1 MRLTFAIQFLL
12 LVLIFEKVHANT
24 IFIAMDETQANH
36 LKAYG
41 IAYWSIEQG
50 VEVDWLLNY
59 KRRQLHDGLFSEN
72 RK

>member
-1 MRLTFAIQFLL
+1 MPTPSLY
-12 LVLIFEKVHANT
+12 
-24 IFIAMDETQANH
+24 AMDETQANH

-59 KRRQLHDGLFSEN
+59 TGG
-72 RK
+72 